1 MGCPELNL
9 SQHANTACK
18 SDLSVAVPSEWPVRQ
33 IAVLLVAALDKLAL
47 LGKQL
52 SGPLR
57 IGLAQ
62 RFEPYFGVHI
72 IFELGEIRL
81 LGIEL
86 ERVLA
91 LSF

>member
-9 SQHANTACK
+9 YQHANTACRL
-18 SDLSVAVPSEWPVRQ
+18 DLSVAILSERPVRQ
-33 IAVLLVAALDKLAL
+33 IAVLFVAPLDKLAL

-52 SGPLR
+52 SCAFR

-62 RFEPYFGVHI
+62 RFEAHFCVHI